1 MCLSEGGEWLAH
13 ISQSSVWLS
22 LPAYSSPG
30 RCVRIH
36 MRMAMPLGFTSAAE
50 RCLGAAG
57 MLEADSLVPKGSGLQ
72 PVVLSQEAQADG
84 KETAGWERWLV
95 LSDCTDVMFPLER
108 VPPGWMVAYSLGSA
122 EAVGAHTAA
131 GSRPLLALLRSSLAP
146 WLLAFLTP
154 VLGNHIKLSRVSSQI
169 FFAVQK
175 PQIAGNAISCLNNC
189 LPAG

>member
-1 MCLSEGGEWLAH
+1 
-13 ISQSSVWLS
+13 
-22 LPAYSSPG
+22 
-30 RCVRIH
+30 

-57 MLEADSLVPKGSGLQ
+57 MLEAESLVPKGSGLQ
-72 PVVLSQEAQADG
+72 RVVLSQEAQADG

-95 LSDCTDVMFPLER
+95 LSDCTKVMFPLER

-131 GSRPLLALLRSSLAP
+131 GSRPLLALLAP